1 MMGKQKESIF
11 GYLTQSWSE
20 ERKLTG
26 LVIALTFDTVIGYPL
41 VSVIGSNV
49 AIQLT
54 NDLVIC
60 AILLLGLFAL
70 TRHKVTRMVL
80 GGIILIVIS
89 IRSARFVFG
98 AHWLLGWDI
107 LLSLGPVI
115 AFVSFTMRYVNE
127 EGPVT
132 SQRIQ
137 AAVAAYLLITIAFAL
152 GYMLI
157 AFRIPGA
164 FTFPDK
170 QPEIGDPRFGYIFH
184 YFSMVTITTLGYG
197 DIVPFHPFSRTLATI
212 EALVGQ
218 LYPAI
223 LLARLVSLSVAHK
236 ATHSDPNRP
245 PASFEAKRNHKEGG
259 RVP

>member
-1 MMGKQKESIF
+1 MIGKQNESTF
-11 GYLTQSWSE
+11 RYFAQSWSE

-41 VSVIGSNV
+41 VSVIGSSV
-49 AIQLT
+49 AIRLT
-54 NDLVIC
+54 NDLVIS

-70 TRHKVTRMVL
+70 ARYKITRLVL

-89 IRSARFVFG
+89 VRSARFVCG
-98 AHWLLGWDI
+98 VHWLLGWDI
-107 LLSLGPVI
+107 LLTLGPVI

-127 EGPVT
+127 KGPVT

-157 AFRIPGA
+157 SFLIPGS
-164 FTFPDK
+164 FNFPDK
-170 QPEIGDPRFGYIFH
+170 PPEIGDPGFGYIFH
-184 YFSMVTITTLGYG
+184 YFSISTITTLGYG
-197 DIVPFHPFSRTLATI
+197 DIVPVHPFARTLATT

-223 LLARLVSLSVAHK
+223 LLARLVSLSVL
-236 ATHSDPNRP
+236 D
-245 PASFEAKRNHKEGG
+245 G
-259 RVP
+259 RRSVK